1 MANLVSCPSC
11 GTRLRAPEN
20 IGKSM
25 IKCPKCANQFVPDAG
40 SSTGAAAPGGG
51 TSKVATA
58 PAGAASQAT
67 WYLARNKQKFGPYS
81 FAQLQQMGKSGQL
94 QAADLVVQ
102 TGGSQW
108 LPAGTVKGLVGGSR
122 VNGAAQAVQRPAGT
136 SKYAIGTKR
145 TPPRGSVRPQADM
158 APRSGGGAGKWVL
171 AIVALLFLGVVGA
184 GAAVCG
190 YYWYK
195 GEEIPYLAKLTDK
208 KGVHQGA
215 DAPRSPATPKNTL
228 PETVPIASGPSKI
241 DLSDYQRALGA
252 GKFDDADAALKKAE
266 AMAPNDPEILKARAE
281 LLKARDDAEK
291 LKKQVATLTDDKK
304 KTEEEQRLRIQN
316 ALGDFRAA
324 LNKNDLDAAGKALAV
339 AVALAPGNQE
349 VVKAQLDLQEAQTKA
364 AKLVEDKKKLEEA
377 QRTQLQTALNDF
389 RTALAKRDLDAASK
403 ALATANMAAPPTNPD
418 IVKAQQDFL
427 EAQKLV
433 LGEDAA
439 RKKQMDDA
447 QAKVSEG
454 NEMLALGRYD
464 DAIKAY
470 MIARTLNPADLT
482 IGALIQKAEKA
493 RDDARSTAEADLKKK
508 QEEQILKTVAE
519 VRKLMLANDLA
530 AAQKA
535 LDAANLSMSTHPDVV
550 RLREDLAK
558 AQSTAQTAA
567 ADRQKRLDDAQA
579 KVREGK
585 AALDTKSYDDAV
597 TAFTKAG
604 ARLTRM
610 IKRFPICS
618 GKRKIFATRPNAAAT
633 CKNC

>member
-40 SSTGAAAPGGG
+40 SSTGAGSPGGG
-51 TSKVATA
+51 TSKVAAA

-122 VNGAAQAVQRPAGT
+122 VNGASQAVQRPAGT

-145 TPPRGSVRPQADM
+145 TPPRGSVRPQAAM

-195 GEEIPYLAKLTDK
+195 GEEIPYLAKLTGK
-208 KGVHQGA
+208 KGTTAQ
-215 DAPRSPATPKNTL
+215 PATPKNTL

-316 ALGDFRAA
+316 ALGDFRTA

-339 AVALAPGNQE
+339 AVALTPGNPE

-377 QRTQLQTALNDF
+377 QRTQLQTALSDF

-403 ALATANMAAPPTNPD
+403 ALATANMMAPTNPD

-447 QAKVSEG
+447 QAKVREG

-482 IGALIQKAEKA
+482 IAALIQKAEKA
-493 RDDARSTAEADLKKK
+493 RDDARSTAETDLKKK

-585 AALDTKSYDDAV
+585 AALDTKRYDDAIA
-597 TAFTKAG
+597 AFTTA
-604 ARLTRM
+604 
-610 IKRFPICS
+610 S
-618 GKRKIFATRPNAAAT
+618 GT
-633 CKNC
+633 